1 MNIGEAA
8 HASGVSAKMVRYYE
22 SIGLIRPALRTEN
35 GYRVYEDHD
44 VHTLRFIR
52 RARSLGF
59 SLEETAELLALWSDK
74 SRASGD
80 VKAIALNHVKEL
92 ETKIAELDAMRRT
105 LQHLASC
112 CQGNDRPDC
121 PILDDMA
128 RTASNG
134 GSSPPDDRVSFQR
147 PAAERRQRAAGSGRR
162 SQAHRNSSR

>member
-22 SIGLIRPALRTEN
+22 GIGLIRPALRTGS
-35 GYRVYEDHD
+35 GYRVYDDGD

-59 SLEETAELLALWSDK
+59 SLDETAELLALWSDK

-92 ETKIAELDAMRRT
+92 ETKIAGLDAMRRT

-121 PILDDMA
+121 PILDDIA
-128 RTASNG
+128 RAAPNG
-134 GSSPPDDRVSFQR
+134 GSSR
-147 PAAERRQRAAGSGRR
+147 PADQVCAMQPVAERRKRAARSG
-162 SQAHRNSSR
+162 

>member
-22 SIGLIRPALRTEN
+22 RIGLIRPALRTGN

-52 RARSLGF
+52 RARGLGF

-80 VKAIALNHVKEL
+80 VKAIALNHVKDL

-121 PILDDMA
+121 PILDDFA
-128 RTASNG
+128 RVASSG
-134 GSSPPDDRVSFQR
+134 RLSPDEVSSQR
-147 PAAERRQRAAGSGRR
+147 PAAERRERAAGSGSRT
-162 SQAHRNSSR
+162 QAQRNSSR